1 MLVLSRKLNEAII
14 IDGNIRVVV
23 VGIQGNQVRL
33 GIEAPSSVPIF
44 RQELCDRASAGEER
58 TSLASAGVANG
69 HAAGCST
76 VPCPCARTR
85 ADR

>member
-44 RQELCDRASAGEER
+44 RQELCDRADAREEPPAG
-58 TSLASAGVANG
+58 AVNG

-76 VPCPCARTR
+76 EPRLRVRPRI
-85 ADR
+85 DR